1 MPTIAARK
9 PQDVAAVIKAV
20 REDAKL
26 SQSELAERLAL
37 SRDYM
42 TDLESGKGN
51 LYINRLFRTLHE
63 LGITMSLTYRDSD
76 AES

>member
-1 MPTIAARK
+1 MPTITARK
-9 PQDVAAVIKAV
+9 LQDVAAVIKAA
-20 REDAKL
+20 REDAEL
-26 SQSELAERLAL
+26 SQGELAERLAF

-51 LYINRLFRTLHE
+51 LFTNRLFRTLHE
-63 LGITMSLTYRDSD
+63 LGITMSLTYRDLD